1 MMNRNRYIGKNKLW
15 FKLGSGMICLA
26 VCGSLLAA
34 CGQQKAEAPQPP
46 VVEEQT
52 PPEEPTQDEPIQSG
66 EQQGAYTSSLT
77 GLPVDKPVTQRPLSV
92 MINNAPAARP
102 QSGLTQADI
111 VYEVLAEGG
120 ITRLIGIFQ
129 SKGSNEK
136 IGPIRSIRPYL
147 IDIGES
153 YGGVLV
159 HAGGSNDAYAILQK
173 QHKEDLDEIGNA
185 GAYFWRDKTRKAPH
199 NLYSDADKLREGA
212 DKRGYKKDVNI
223 PGYTFR
229 AEDDLPEGEDASGVD
244 ITFLLKSYKVTYQY
258 NVEKKT
264 YLRSI
269 NGKPHIDLNTGEQL
283 SATNVVVLGANH
295 KTLDD
300 VGRLAVNLTSGG
312 DAILLQRGKA
322 IKGKW
327 ARAKND
333 VIRFVKDGKEMPLYP
348 GTTYFNI
355 VPNAPS
361 FDSHVNL
368 LHQKG

>member
-1 MMNRNRYIGKNKLW
+1 MKKQGNGETRRWY
-15 FKLGSGMICLA
+15 KLGTGLICLMMLGTA
-26 VCGSLLAA
+26 LSA
-34 CGQQKAEAPQPP
+34 CGQPKAEAPQAP

-52 PPEEPTQDEPIQSG
+52 PPEEPAQDDPITSG
-66 EQQGAYTSSLT
+66 EPETAAYTAPLT
-77 GLPVDKPVTQRPLSV
+77 GLPVAKPATARPLAV
-92 MINNAPAARP
+92 MINNAAAARP

-129 SKGSNEK
+129 SRGTNEK

-185 GAYFWRDKTRKAPH
+185 GAYFWRDKSRKAPH

-212 DKRGYKKDVNI
+212 DKRGYKKEVDI
-223 PGYTFR
+223 PAYPFR
-229 AEDDLPEGEDASGVD
+229 AEEDLPEGENASGAE
-244 ITFLLKSYKVTYQY
+244 ITFLLKSYKVEYRYDEATKLY
-258 NVEKKT
+258 K
-264 YLRSI
+264 RSI
-269 NGKPHIDLNTGEQL
+269 NGKPHVDLNTGEQL
-283 SATNVVVLGANH
+283 TATNVVILGAGH

-300 VGRLAVNLTSGG
+300 VGRLAVDTVSGG
-312 DAILLQRGKA
+312 EAMLLQRGKLT
-322 IKGKW
+322 KGRW
-327 ARAKND
+327 ARAKGD
-333 VIRFVKDGKEMPLYP
+333 VIRFVKDGKEVPLYP

-355 VPNAPS
+355 VPNAPT
-361 FDSHVNL
+361 FESHVQIFQQN
-368 LHQKG
+368 

>member
-1 MMNRNRYIGKNKLW
+1 MKSRLGISRN
-15 FKLGSGMICLA
+15 GMRSIMLCVIVSA
-26 VCGSLLAA
+26 SLLAG
-34 CGQQKAEAPQPP
+34 CGQQNAETPKEP
-46 VVEEQT
+46 VVEEQM
-52 PPEEPTQDEPIQSG
+52 PLEEPAPENPVPSG
-66 EQQGAYTSSLT
+66 EPEQAAFTAPLT
-77 GLPVDKPVTQRPLSV
+77 GLPMDHAPTSRPLSI

-129 SKGSNEK
+129 SKGTDEK

-147 IDIGES
+147 IDLGES

-199 NLYSDADKLREGA
+199 NLYSDADKLRAGA
-212 DKRGYKKDVNI
+212 DKLRYAKEVDI
-223 PGYTFR
+223 PSYAFR
-229 AEDDLPEGEDASGVD
+229 ADDELPEGESASGVD
-244 ITFLLKSYKVTYQY
+244 ITFLLKSYKVSYQY
-258 NVEKKT
+258 HEASKM

-269 NGKPHIDLNTGEQL
+269 NGKPHVDLNTGQQL
-283 SATNVVVLGANH
+283 SATNVVILGADH

-300 VGRLAVNLTSGG
+300 VGRLAVNVEKGG
-312 DAILLQRGKA
+312 EAILLQRGKVLR
-322 IKGKW
+322 GQW
-327 ARAKND
+327 VRAKND
-333 VIRFVKDGKEMPLYP
+333 VIRFVKDGQEVPLYP

-355 VPNAPS
+355 VPNAPT
-361 FDSHVNL
+361 FDSHL
-368 LHQKG
+368 QIHQP